1 MSYDTLVTLFAAI
14 STALLCVSIFA
25 FPFLS
30 LVLVWF
36 RWFKYRFSASHPR
49 FELFNNILFTLFAF
63 GFLASTIISIVH
75 SVPSIL
81 NS

>member
-1 MSYDTLVTLFAAI
+1 MSYDTLLTLLSAI
-14 STALLCVSIFA
+14 VWIVLAVSIFA
-25 FPFLS
+25 FPLLG

-49 FELFNNILFTLFAF
+49 FELFNNIFFTLFAL
-63 GFLASTIISIVH
+63 GYMASMVISLVH

-81 NS
+81 NA